1 MSRFD
6 IGKLDKMFVRVPIV
20 KIVYKF
26 LIQRTINYDFPA
38 HIFVESTSVC
48 NFRCKMCPRT
58 EGDILVGNM
67 DFAIFKKVIDEAVQY
82 GPRSFSLYLFVEP
95 LLAPHII

>member
-1 MSRFD
+1 MSRLD
-6 IGKLDKMFVRVPIV
+6 IGKIDKFISGIPVVNAA
-20 KIVYKF
+20 YKF
-26 LIQRTINYDFPA
+26 FAQRTVNYDFPT

-67 DFAIFKKVIDEAVQY
+67 DFAIFKKVIDEA
-82 GPRSFSLYLFVEP
+82 G
-95 LLAPHII
+95 